1 MYRCICVYVYVHI
14 IRMAGKINTR
24 KTFSGCP
31 YSVLVYGLLAGLQ
44 ALHSARLTGKRGG
57 TGLAPGF
64 RVWFRTL
71 GAGGFQVGVGMS
83 IHLRPYCDGAFRAGG
98 LHKLLINPKP

>member
-1 MYRCICVYVYVHI
+1 
-14 IRMAGKINTR
+14 MAGKINTG

-64 RVWFRTL
+64 RVWGFRTL
-71 GAGGFQVGVGMS
+71 GAGGFQVLG
-83 IHLRPYCDGAFRAGG
+83 FRGTEFRRSKG
-98 LHKLLINPKP
+98 LGFEA